1 MGEIFL
7 PVVAFSRLVF
17 INAARGCAHRRE
29 KFQMSRPAGRVAS
42 LVVLA
47 FASSHLIAGDAIRV
61 EPVVVSATRSLQS
74 SVPTPAAISII
85 GREEIEASG
94 ARHIAEVL
102 RGRGGLQLRDPY
114 GDGSRAVVS
123 LRGFGENAAANT
135 LILVDGRR
143 LNNSDLGA
151 PDLNSIAL
159 KDVERIEIIQGSAG
173 VLFGDQAVGGVVNV
187 ITHAPQGFG
196 GSVAIGAGSF
206 NARELRGAVGDNN
219 ENGLAYRLSAETRSS
234 DNYRDN
240 NRQEYT
246 NLLGRLDYR
255 HQGSGKVFLEYQ
267 AIDENLNLPGAI
279 FADQVAADRTQTRFP
294 NDYTDSRS
302 AIARVGLEQT
312 LHENWQVEAELTD
325 RQSDGEGVLTGSSF
339 TQDRHHIGFTPRL
352 IGALP
357 MAAGDLLVTLG
368 ADLDRTDYAITSPFG
383 TTDNRQQQ
391 RSVYAQGVIPLTQRV
406 SATLGARHAD
416 LENDLTDSFSFPAGT
431 SIDDSEFVTSAGL
444 SFAATPEW
452 RLFARRD
459 EVLRFPKVDE
469 YTNMDATITLLEPQT
484 GESYELGGEWQHD
497 GHDARAVLY
506 RLDLDNEI
514 DYDTT
519 VFGNTNL
526 DPTRRDGLILDG
538 HVQLSDALRVGSAY
552 GYVDAEFDNG
562 AFAGNRV
569 PFVAEHTFS
578 LNADYRLSGAWHLF
592 GETQYIGPRVPQ
604 GDYANNLDELPG
616 YTIYNASVDYRL
628 TAWTFALRV
637 DNLTDKRYS
646 DVAVRAFN
654 PWPTEAVG
662 YYPAPERSARVTA
675 EYRFE

>member
-1 MGEIFL
+1 
-7 PVVAFSRLVF
+7 
-17 INAARGCAHRRE
+17 
-29 KFQMSRPAGRVAS
+29 MSRPAGGLAS
-42 LVVLA
+42 LIVLA
-47 FASSHLIAGDAIRV
+47 LASSHLNAADAIRV

-74 SVPTPAAISII
+74 SVPTPAAISVI

-102 RGRGGLQLRDPY
+102 RGRGGLQMRDPY

-159 KDVERIEIIQGSAG
+159 KDVERIEIIHGGAG

-187 ITHAPQGFG
+187 ITRTPRGFG
-196 GSVAIGAGSF
+196 GSVAAGAGSF
-206 NARELRGAVGDNN
+206 NAREVRGAVGDRN

-246 NLLGRLDYR
+246 NLLGRLDYA
-255 HQGSGKVFLEYQ
+255 HQGNGKVFLEYQ

-279 FADQVAADRTQTRFP
+279 FADQVAADRTQTRYP

-302 AIARVGLEQT
+302 KIARVGLQQA
-312 LHENWQVEAELTD
+312 LHENWQLEAELTD
-325 RQSDGEGVLTGSSF
+325 RQSDGEGILTNSPF

-357 MAAGDLLVTLG
+357 MAAGDLLLTLG
-368 ADLDRTDYAITSPFG
+368 TDLDRTDYDITSPFG
-383 TTDNRQQQ
+383 TTDNRQHQ
-391 RSVYAQGVIPLTQRV
+391 RSVYAQGVIPLTQQL
-406 SATLGARHAD
+406 SATLGARHAE

-452 RLFARRD
+452 RLFVRRD

-469 YTNMDATITLLEPQT
+469 YTNMDATITLLKPQT
-484 GESYELGGEWQHD
+484 GESYELGGEWQHN

-506 RLDLDNEI
+506 RLDLNNEI
-514 DYDTT
+514 DYDPSAS
-519 VFGNTNL
+519 FGFGGNTNL

-538 HVQLSDALRVGSAY
+538 HVQATDALRLGSAY
-552 GYVDAEFDNG
+552 GFVDAEFDNG
-562 AFAGNRV
+562 TFAGNRI

-592 GETQYIGPRVPQ
+592 GEAQYIGPRVPQ
-604 GDYANNLDELPG
+604 GDYANSLGELPG
-616 YTIYNASVDYRL
+616 YTVYNASLDYRL
-628 TAWTFALRV
+628 AAWKIGLRI

-646 DVAVRAFN
+646 DIAVRAFN

>member
-1 MGEIFL
+1 
-7 PVVAFSRLVF
+7 
-17 INAARGCAHRRE
+17 
-29 KFQMSRPAGRVAS
+29 MSKPAGSLAS
-42 LVVLA
+42 VIV
-47 FASSHLIAGDAIRV
+47 FALLSGTNLHAAEAIRV

-74 SVPTPAAISII
+74 SVPTAAAISII
-85 GREEIEASG
+85 GRDEIEASG

-135 LILVDGRR
+135 LVLVDGRR

-159 KDVERIEIIQGSAG
+159 KDVERIEIIQGGAG

-187 ITHAPQGFG
+187 ITRTPRGFG
-196 GSVAIGAGSF
+196 GTLAVSAGSF
-206 NARELRGAVGDNN
+206 NARELRGAVGDRSR
-219 ENGLAYRLSAETRSS
+219 NGLAYRLSAETRSS

-240 NRQEYT
+240 NGQEYT
-246 NLLGRLDYR
+246 NLLGRIDYE
-255 HQGSGKVFLEYQ
+255 HQGNGKLFLEYQ

-302 AIARVGLEQT
+302 AIARVGLQQA
-312 LHENWQVEAELTD
+312 LHEDWHLEAELTD
-325 RQSDGEGVLTGSSF
+325 RQSDGAGVLTGSPF
-339 TQDRHHIGFTPRL
+339 TQDRHHVGFTPRL

-368 ADLDRTDYAITSPFG
+368 ADLDRIDYDITSPFG

-391 RSVYAQGVIPLTQRV
+391 RSVYAQGVIPLTQRI
-406 SATLGARHAD
+406 SATLGARRVD
-416 LENDLTDSFSFPAGT
+416 MENELTDSFSFPAGT
-431 SIDDSEFVTSAGL
+431 SIDDSESVTSAGL

-469 YTNMDATITLLEPQT
+469 YTNMDATITLLDPQT
-484 GESYELGGEWQHD
+484 GESYEFGGEWRRN

-514 DYDTT
+514 DYDPSAS
-519 VFGNTNL
+519 FGFGGNTNL

-538 HVQLSDALRVGSAY
+538 HAQLSDALRVGSAY

-562 AFAGNRV
+562 AFAGNRI

-578 LNADYRLSGAWHLF
+578 LSADYRLSAAWRLF
-592 GETQYIGPRVPQ
+592 GEAQYIGPRVPQ
-604 GDYANNLDELPG
+604 GDYANSLDELPG
-616 YTIYNASVDYRL
+616 YTAYNASVDYRL

-637 DNLTDKRYS
+637 ENLTDKRYS

>member
-1 MGEIFL
+1 MF
-7 PVVAFSRLVF
+7 
-17 INAARGCAHRRE
+17 
-29 KFQMSRPAGRVAS
+29 KPAGRRAS

-47 FASSHLIAGDAIRV
+47 LASSHLNATDAIRV

-85 GREEIEASG
+85 GRDEIEASG

-135 LILVDGRR
+135 LVLVDGRR

-159 KDVERIEIIQGSAG
+159 KDVERIEIIQGGAG

-187 ITHAPQGFG
+187 ITRTPRGFG
-196 GSVAIGAGSF
+196 GSVAVGAGSF
-206 NARELRGAVGDNN
+206 NARELRGAVGDSH

-246 NLLGRLDYR
+246 NLLGRLDYT
-255 HQGSGKVFLEYQ
+255 HQGNGKVFLEYQ

-279 FADQVAADRTQTRFP
+279 FADQVAADRTQTRYP

-302 AIARVGLEQT
+302 TVARAGLQQA
-312 LHENWQVEAELTD
+312 LHENWQLEAELTD
-325 RQSDGEGVLTGSSF
+325 RQSDGEGILTNSPF

-357 MAAGDLLVTLG
+357 MAAGDLLLTLG

-383 TTDNRQQQ
+383 TTDNRQHQ
-391 RSVYAQGVIPLTQRV
+391 RSAYAQGVIPLTQRF
-406 SATLGARHAD
+406 SATLGARHAEM
-416 LENDLTDSFSFPAGT
+416 ENDLTDSFSFPTGT

-452 RLFARRD
+452 RLFLRRD

-469 YTNMDATITLLEPQT
+469 YTNMDATITLLETQT
-484 GESYELGGEWQHD
+484 GESYELGSEWRRG
-497 GHDARAVLY
+497 GHDLRAVLY

-514 DYDTT
+514 DYDPSAS
-519 VFGNTNL
+519 FGFGGNTNL
-526 DPTRRDGLILDG
+526 DPTQRDGLLLDG
-538 HVQLSDALRVGSAY
+538 HVQITDALRLGSAY
-552 GYVDAEFDNG
+552 SFIDAEFDNG
-562 AFAGNRV
+562 MFAGNRI

-578 LNADYRLSGAWHLF
+578 LNADYRLTDAWHLF
-592 GETQYIGPRVPQ
+592 GEAQYIGPRVPQ
-604 GDYANNLDELPG
+604 GDYANSLAELPG
-616 YTIYNASVDYRL
+616 YTVYNASLDYRL
-628 TAWTFALRV
+628 SAWNVGVRV

>member
-1 MGEIFL
+1 MF
-7 PVVAFSRLVF
+7 
-17 INAARGCAHRRE
+17 
-29 KFQMSRPAGRVAS
+29 KPAGVLAS
-42 LVVLA
+42 LIA
-47 FASSHLIAGDAIRV
+47 FAIGSSSIHAADAVRV

-85 GREEIEASG
+85 DRREIEASG

-135 LILVDGRR
+135 LVLVDGRR

-159 KDVERIEIIQGSAG
+159 KDVERIEIIHGSAG
-173 VLFGDQAVGGVVNV
+173 VLFGDQAVGGVINV
-187 ITHAPQGFG
+187 ITRAPRGFG
-196 GSVAIGAGSF
+196 ASIEAGAGSF
-206 NARELRGAVGDNN
+206 SARELRGAIGDRN
-219 ENGLAYRLSAETRSS
+219 ERGLAYRLSAETRSS

-240 NRQEYT
+240 NRQEYS
-246 NLLGRLDYR
+246 NLFGRIDYEHR
-255 HQGSGKVFLEYQ
+255 GNGSVFLEHQ

-294 NDYTDSRS
+294 TDFADSRS
-302 AIARVGLEQT
+302 QITRAGLRQT
-312 LHENWQVEAELTD
+312 LHENWQLEAELTD
-325 RQSDGEGVLTGSSF
+325 RRSDGEGILTGSTF
-339 TQDRHHIGFTPRL
+339 TQDRHHLGFTPRL

-357 MAAGDLLVTLG
+357 MGAGELLLTLG
-368 ADLDRTDYAITSPFG
+368 TDLDRTDYDITSPFG
-383 TTDNRQQQ
+383 TTDNRQHQ
-391 RSVYAQGVIPLTQRV
+391 RSAYVQGVIPLSEQL
-406 SATLGARHAD
+406 SATLGARHAEV
-416 LENDLTDSFSFPAGT
+416 ENDLTDSFSFPAGT

-452 RLFARRD
+452 RLFVRRD

-469 YTNMDATITLLEPQT
+469 YTNMDATITLLDAQT
-484 GESYELGGEWQHD
+484 GESYELGSEWRRG

-514 DYDTT
+514 DYDPSAT
-519 VFGNTNL
+519 FGFGGNTNL
-526 DPTRRDGLILDG
+526 DPTRRTGLILDG
-538 HVQLSDALRVGSAY
+538 HLQASDALRLGSAY
-552 GYVDAEFDNG
+552 SYVDAEFDHG
-562 AFAGNRV
+562 LFAGNRI
-569 PFVAEHTFS
+569 PFVARHTFS
-578 LNADYRLSGAWHLF
+578 LNADYRLGSAWHLF
-592 GETQYIGPRVPQ
+592 GEAQYIGERVPQ
-604 GDYANNLDELPG
+604 GDYANTLDRLPG
-616 YTIYNASVDYRL
+616 YTVYNASLDYRL

-637 DNLTDKRYS
+637 DNIGDKRYS

-675 EYRFE
+675 KYRFE

>member
-1 MGEIFL
+1 MF
-7 PVVAFSRLVF
+7 
-17 INAARGCAHRRE
+17 
-29 KFQMSRPAGRVAS
+29 KPAGVLAS
-42 LVVLA
+42 LIA
-47 FASSHLIAGDAIRV
+47 FAIGSSSSHAADAVRV

-85 GREEIEASG
+85 DRREIEASG

-159 KDVERIEIIQGSAG
+159 KDVERIEIIHGSAG
-173 VLFGDQAVGGVVNV
+173 VLFGDQAVGGVINV
-187 ITHAPQGFG
+187 ITRAPRGFG
-196 GSVAIGAGSF
+196 ASIEAGVGSF
-206 NARELRGAVGDNN
+206 SSRELRGAIGDRN
-219 ENGLAYRLSAETRSS
+219 ERGLAYRLSAETRSS

-246 NLLGRLDYR
+246 NLFGRVDYE
-255 HQGSGKVFLEYQ
+255 HAHDGSVFLEHQ

-294 NDYTDSRS
+294 TDFADSRS
-302 AIARVGLEQT
+302 HITRAGLRQA
-312 LHENWQVEAELTD
+312 LHENWQLEAELTD
-325 RQSDGEGVLTGSSF
+325 RRSDGEGILTGSTF
-339 TQDRHHIGFTPRL
+339 TQDRHHLGFTPRL

-357 MAAGDLLVTLG
+357 LGAGELLLTLG
-368 ADLDRTDYAITSPFG
+368 ADLDRTDYEITSPFG
-383 TTDNRQQQ
+383 TTDNRQHQ
-391 RSVYAQGVIPLTQRV
+391 RSVYAQGVVPLTERL
-406 SATLGARHAD
+406 SATVGARHAEM
-416 LENDLTDSFSFPAGT
+416 ENDLTDSFSFPAGT

-469 YTNMDATITLLEPQT
+469 YTNMDATITLLDAQT
-484 GESYELGGEWQHD
+484 GESYELGSEWRRG

-514 DYDTT
+514 DYDPSAS
-519 VFGNTNL
+519 FGFGGNTNL
-526 DPTRRDGLILDG
+526 DPTRRTGLILDG
-538 HVQLSDALRVGSAY
+538 HFQATDALRLGGAY
-552 GYVDAEFDNG
+552 GYVDAEFDHG
-562 AFAGNRV
+562 LFAGNRI
-569 PFVAEHTFS
+569 PFVARHTFS
-578 LNADYRLSGAWHLF
+578 LNADYQLSSAWHVF
-592 GETQYIGPRVPQ
+592 GEAQYIGARVPQ
-604 GDYANNLDELPG
+604 GDYANALERLPG
-616 YTIYNASVDYRL
+616 YTVFNASIDYRL
-628 TAWTFALRV
+628 SAWTFALRV
-637 DNLTDKRYS
+637 DNLGDKRYS

-662 YYPAPERSARVTA
+662 YYPAPERSARLTA
-675 EYRFE
+675 AYRFE